1 MENITNT
8 ELYTRDIIGG
18 ISQESMKI
26 SACLWKDP
34 SLYTDID
41 LTYEDFKD
49 YDNQWATM
57 FYIGLELIKKENK
70 KVISE
75 SDITNYLKGHK
86 KCRKVWETIAPDNP
100 YERIMQVIEDIPSV
114 NIDSYIEQRKKLIIL
129 KD

>member
-1 MENITNT
+1 MENIKNT

-26 SACLWKDP
+26 IACLWKDP

-57 FYIGLELIKKENK
+57 FYIGLEIIKKENK

-75 SDITNYLKGHK
+75 SDITNYF
-86 KCRKVWETIAPDNP
+86 
-100 YERIMQVIEDIPSV
+100 
-114 NIDSYIEQRKKLIIL
+114 
-129 KD
+129 